1 MGSPQALPQLKR
13 ALQGERSPCP
23 RLLPPRSQQLT
34 GSCSEPPSSPHP
46 APWGSLRCAKSR
58 PGKQTRKV
66 SLLWWL
72 FSCCLQR
79 RCDCFTGAGARHHS
93 HTRVSHVSLT
103 SPTDL
108 GLPFIMGSLLVWGH
122 RSPHRPQPL
131 ALHTRRALNWALFL
145 SWILPCSV
153 DPNFYSI
160 PETFC
165 SAFPPSSILF
175 IFHYLLQSPHSQV
188 RRQESSW
195 PRERRKTGW
204 MPLAA
209 VSQPAQPL
217 PWGF

>member
-1 MGSPQALPQLKR
+1 MPAICVCPHTGSPQALPQLKR

-58 PGKQTRKV
+58 PGKQTGKV

-93 HTRVSHVSLT
+93 HTRVSRVSLT

-108 GLPFIMGSLLVWGH
+108 GLPFIMGSSWCGATGPL
-122 RSPHRPQPL
+122 SP
-131 ALHTRRALNWALFL
+131 ALGT
-145 SWILPCSV
+145 
-153 DPNFYSI
+153 
-160 PETFC
+160 
-165 SAFPPSSILF
+165 
-175 IFHYLLQSPHSQV
+175 PHSQGV
-188 RRQESSW
+188 ELGPVSLLD
-195 PRERRKTGW
+195 
-204 MPLAA
+204 LALFGG
-209 VSQPAQPL
+209 SKLLQHS
-217 PWGF
+217 